1 MPVVNCH
8 SHCVTTSKHLNQTR
22 LPFFDSLFFDWTAG
36 DWESRPF
43 DAVLW
48 HLTTLLLGL
57 LKRKSGQ
64 RLNTI
69 LNHSLWWR
77 NRAGWGQG
85 ARSITYSRDA
95 SQVAE
100 SRVLILDEYG
110 IFSPFISEITKKT
123 YEIDIFFIIFRD
135 SSQNII
141 RISLAPWPWPR
152 QVIDDS
158 LLCNLSPRCFCDS
171 EHAQLFVAK
180 YKIPLTARNIGK
192 TVFASSALAYK
203 NFFHSW
209 FPPLLGRYLFT
220 DQDTPEGLIPKMIV
234 PVMGKDPRWLLV
246 EVCREFQRGKCSR
259 TEDECRFAHPP
270 AHVLIQNGKVT
281 ACFDSLKVSTFFS

>member
-1 MPVVNCH
+1 MTHFLVNSNGGMGILPCRLWT
-8 SHCVTTSKHLNQTR
+8 VTVIVLPPLNQTR

-100 SRVLILDEYG
+100 SRVSILDEYG
-110 IFSPFISEITKKT
+110 ILSPFISEITKKT
-123 YEIDIFFIIFRD
+123 HEIEIFLSF
-135 SSQNII
+135 SVTLA
-141 RISLAPWPWPR
+141 RISFEFRLR
-152 QVIDDS
+152 
-158 LLCNLSPRCFCDS
+158 
-171 EHAQLFVAK
+171 H
-180 YKIPLTARNIGK
+180 
-192 TVFASSALAYK
+192 
-203 NFFHSW
+203 
-209 FPPLLGRYLFT
+209 
-220 DQDTPEGLIPKMIV
+220 
-234 PVMGKDPRWLLV
+234 DPDLD
-246 EVCREFQRGKCSR
+246 K
-259 TEDECRFAHPP
+259 
-270 AHVLIQNGKVT
+270 
-281 ACFDSLKVSTFFS
+281 